1 MFLGVV
7 LTIVGLLALSTVYHQ
22 IRKLTEVKKNTPPGE
37 VIKVGDSEMHIYGQG
52 EGSPTILFTCGNGL
66 GFTLGNFYPTI
77 SKLSERYRVVAYDR
91 FGYGWSGST
100 SRPRTLERINEE
112 LFEILDKS
120 RETGPFVLVGHS
132 FGATESIQFAKRYPE
147 LVAGVVSLDGTSPA
161 FYEGR
166 KDLYK
171 QNIVAS
177 SLLRFLSF
185 TGLLRVISNLGL
197 FTTTGESTPKEIV
210 RVTNMMTYNR
220 VYSKE
225 AVEEVMALI
234 YGDVEKGTLGDIPV
248 LVLTAD
254 NEKLKKKQP
263 EMYQDFVNSQTDLL
277 ALSTRSQQK
286 IIEDADHFFPIKM
299 PDVVTDELQSF
310 LDAYAAKA

>member
-1 MFLGVV
+1 
-7 LTIVGLLALSTVYHQ
+7 
-22 IRKLTEVKKNTPPGE
+22 
-37 VIKVGDSEMHIYGQG
+37 
-52 EGSPTILFTCGNGL
+52 
-66 GFTLGNFYPTI
+66 
-77 SKLSERYRVVAYDR
+77 
-91 FGYGWSGST
+91 
-100 SRPRTLERINEE
+100 
-112 LFEILDKS
+112 LFELLDKS
-120 RETGPFVLVGHS
+120 RETGPFILVGHS
-132 FGATESIQFAKRYPE
+132 FGVTESIEFAKRYPE

-161 FYEGR
+161 FYKGR

-225 AVEEVMALI
+225 AVGEVMALI
-234 YGDVEKGTLGDIPV
+234 DGNVEKGTLGDIPV

-286 IIEDADHFFPIKM
+286 IIKDADHFFPIKM